1 MSVAHGDLLHEY
13 LVFVVQLTLPWENDL
28 LVQLLFQAFDLGLD
42 TAVNFCAQFLVE
54 GVCDEVSIGLA
65 LFDKVVSQ
73 LVDLR
78 DNGLGDDFK
87 DLGVSV

>member
-1 MSVAHGDLLHEY
+1 
-13 LVFVVQLTLPWENDL
+13 
-28 LVQLLFQAFDLGLD
+28 
-42 TAVNFCAQFLVE
+42 VE